1 MLRGGS
7 IVGATGIGPA
17 LRNARLL
24 RGKSIEEASR
34 ETRIKADYLHAL
46 ERERFEALLGDV
58 YVRGCLRSYSSY
70 LGIDADHVLTIYS
83 GRFGAPS
90 PTVTDGPLPAGD
102 GDRAHGLPELVR
114 HHPSWSVLAVV
125 AVLVLAVFA
134 GMGLLSR
141 SRSAPPPAPIGHSPA
156 AGGTGTFKVTLVVHA
171 RAAVDVIVRADGALQ
186 AGRFSLRPD
195 ETRTFQ
201 AETSIVLQLSKGGA
215 AELTVNGH
223 RLGHPGKAA
232 SPYSATYGP
241 NSPGGSPSP
250 NGP

>member
-1 MLRGGS
+1 
-7 IVGATGIGPA
+7 VGATGIGPA
-17 LRNARLL
+17 LRKARLL

-70 LGIDADHVLTIYS
+70 LGVDADHVLTIYN

-90 PTVTDGPLPAGD
+90 PTVTDGPLPAG
-102 GDRAHGLPELVR
+102 GGGKGHALPELVR
-114 HHPSWSVLAVV
+114 HHPSWSVLALV

-141 SRSAPPPAPIGHSPA
+141 SQSAPPPVPIGRSPA
-156 AGGTGTFKVTLVVHA
+156 AGAPGALKVTLA
-171 RAAVDVIVRADGALQ
+171 VRATAKVDATVQTDGGEPVTFNL
-186 AGRFSLRPD
+186 LPD

-201 AETSIVLQLSKGGA
+201 AATSIVLQLSRGGA

-223 RLGHPGKAA
+223 RLGHPGKAG

-241 NSPGGSPSP
+241 DSPGRSPSP